1 MSSWR
6 LGGRARAEGLGQAC
20 AGCVEG
26 TVQFG
31 WGRTW
36 ESSILSYRGAW
47 ARGAPLNAGVKNLDL
62 TKMRWTSRKYFS
74 EPRWGGKWTTERLT
88 GQGVEEGG
96 REPRPGQGGLCDMM
110 DPGFRE
116 SGQMPVTPQPWAMDG
131 KPQAARDRRRCPVGR
146 QMRE

>member
-6 LGGRARAEGLGQAC
+6 LGGRAWAEGLGQAC
-20 AGCVEG
+20 AGCVEE

-31 WGRTW
+31 WGRVR
-36 ESSILSYRGAW
+36 ESSILSCKGAG
-47 ARGAPLNAGVKNLDL
+47 ARRAPLNAERKNLDL
-62 TKMRWTSRKYFS
+62 TRWTSRKHLS
-74 EPRWGGKWTTERLT
+74 EPRWDWKWTAGRLT
-88 GQGVEEGG
+88 GQGLEEGG

-116 SGQMPVTPQPWAMDG
+116 SGQMPINPQPWAMDG
-131 KPQAARDRRRCPVGR
+131 KPRAARDRRRCPVDG